1 MIDKN
6 RYGPRCSRDRPTRS
20 KESEISEQ
28 GCRPNRDSFSASRRP
43 HPNRLSRTQWVGI
56 IVSSRSY
63 TGREA
68 LAHFAAFDTFHT
80 AFATLFT
87 QETAT
92 KGGQAKGEMR
102 ISTMYEQIPEEDRGL
117 TRHQGSR
124 DFFSPAAAAAVA
136 ADIPSVVQLLACRPE
151 RRSGGVTYGSLR
163 CVLSGRRTLRRVTTV
178 LLGRVA
184 ALRRTVVTGRRTVAV

>member
-6 RYGPRCSRDRPTRS
+6 RYGPRCPGDRPTRS

-28 GCRPNRDSFSASRRP
+28 GCTPNRDSFSASRRP

-87 QETAT
+87 QETTT
-92 KGGQAKGEMR
+92 KGGQAGTK
-102 ISTMYEQIPEEDRGL
+102 
-117 TRHQGSR
+117 
-124 DFFSPAAAAAVA
+124 AAVTFF
-136 ADIPSVVQLLACRPE
+136 LLLLWRLLW
-151 RRSGGVTYGSLR
+151 RRLLISHGSLR

-178 LLGRVA
+178 LLGRVP
-184 ALRRTVVTGRRTVAV
+184 ALRRTVVTGRRTVGRLGRIGGLLLVTH

>member
-1 MIDKN
+1 MLPSKKHRRKETKTKN
-6 RYGPRCSRDRPTRS
+6 DPQEMKRS
-20 KESEISEQ
+20 S
-28 GCRPNRDSFSASRRP
+28 
-43 HPNRLSRTQWVGI
+43 
-56 IVSSRSY
+56 SY

-184 ALRRTVVTGRRTVAV
+184 ALRRTVVTGLLVTHDDRYLWAERLSHRSVWTDRIKLQMMESVEEEN